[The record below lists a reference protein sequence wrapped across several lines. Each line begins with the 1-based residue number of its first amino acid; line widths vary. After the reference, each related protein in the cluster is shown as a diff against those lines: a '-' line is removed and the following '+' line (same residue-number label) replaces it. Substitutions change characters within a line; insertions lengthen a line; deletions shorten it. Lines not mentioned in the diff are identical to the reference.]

1 MAEITFGIKECSKC
15 EYYLRCE
22 ECVYKKKDI
31 ETIIEEKQNKW
42 LPPQNEIN
50 KIRYEEKKKVCQYLY
65 EFFVKHFNLN
75 EQDQDKLALFFCDPL
90 GVMVD
95 NKKLKKGE

>member
-1 MAEITFGIKECSKC
+1 MIKIAFGIKECSKC

-22 ECVYKKKDI
+22 ECVYSKKGI
-31 ETIIEEKQNKW
+31 ETIIE
-42 LPPQNEIN
+42 
-50 KIRYEEKKKVCQYLY
+50 EEKKKVCQYLY

-75 EQDQDKLALFFCDPL
+75 DQEQEKLALFFCDPL

-95 NKKLKKGE
+95 NKKVKNGEEE